1 MGCGF
6 SPLSGIICEI
16 VNSIGQGNLTFS
28 GKRQG
33 KAREFKKTSGCDN
46 HELDF

>member
-1 MGCGF
+1 MGCGL
-6 SPLSGIICEI
+6 STLSGIICEI

-33 KAREFKKTSGCDN
+33 KAREF
-46 HELDF
+46 